1 MKNIKPT
8 QKPRLCTGGA
18 YHRETVHRVPKM
30 ACTHV
35 LMNVT
40 LSPIS
45 RRQRGQAAEKAHVA
59 RRRQPDGIPTSL
71 FLPSSMRVSVPQQCL
86 TDPLPH
92 GTPRASTGHCENRPT
107 GTVRRGRSAF
117 TPLPGSAG
125 TQKKAWSGHRGGEE
139 AVLHGNI
146 GVFPL

>member
-1 MKNIKPT
+1 MKNIKPK
-8 QKPRLCTGGA
+8 QNPRLCTGEC
-18 YHRETVHRVPKM
+18 HRETVRRVSKM
-30 ACTHV
+30 ARTHA

-45 RRQRGQAAEKAHVA
+45 RRQRGQAAEKTQVA
-59 RRRQPDGIPTSL
+59 RRRQPDGINTSL
-71 FLPSSMRVSVPQQCL
+71 ALPSSMRASVPQQCL

-107 GTVRRGRSAF
+107 GAARRGSSAF

-125 TQKKAWSGHRGGEE
+125 TQKKAWSGHWRGEE
-139 AVLHGNI
+139 VVLHGNI
-146 GVFPL
+146 GVSPL